1 MPAEISCALQEE
13 FTKVLASKVF
23 ELAFE
28 LSAAYKLHMRSR
40 EQMPTSDLG
49 LF

>member
-1 MPAEISCALQEE
+1 MPTQISCILQEE

-28 LSAAYKLHMRSR
+28 LPAAYQLRMRCR
-40 EQMPTSDLG
+40 E
-49 LF
+49 